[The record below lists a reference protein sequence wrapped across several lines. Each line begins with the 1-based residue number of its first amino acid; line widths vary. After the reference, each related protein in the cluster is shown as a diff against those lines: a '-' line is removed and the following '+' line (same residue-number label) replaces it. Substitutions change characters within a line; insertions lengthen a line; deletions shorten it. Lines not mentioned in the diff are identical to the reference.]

1 MKYVILNNA
10 NKLRKIIANS
20 LLNCPVVQLK
30 FNKFKGMK
38 TAMYINYEYA
48 EKKCYYLRKLFEYP
62 IQNFENNFKL
72 IFVAFLS
79 M

>member
-48 EKKCYYLRKLFEYP
+48 EKNLRKLFEYP